1 MLKNKHLARGA
12 KNAAIL
18 SRLNDL
24 IDNIQMKRPEKE
36 DSSDGEDE
44 DVIEHKIQKSIV
56 AVPNAKNALCF
67 LTVKPIVIC
76 VFQICNDGLY
86 PFLLFLLKKNTAE
99 QEMTF
104 IPFPSFDG
112 GKTNKNLK
120 KECIAYI
127 NKIYPV
133 DLALELSS
141 AGFYETDDNNV
152 VILRATTSDTLY
164 DKNIEW
170 VTAHEIINMRRCLN
184 YAIHKNVIELL
195 EKNTSFLFLQGAGAY
210 EIPMIGYYYANEI
223 GANEIGANDKNEIGD
238 IYREHLLPSLGKSY
252 YLYLELPP
260 ALEDKRIIRTA
271 FFPGTMAI
279 DKMDPAYD
287 SILCTVNN
295 IKRIVIK
302 NYNQQVGI
310 SKI

>member
-24 IDNIQMKRPEKE
+24 IDNIKTKNEVKE
-36 DSSDGEDE
+36 PSSDEDE

-56 AVPNAKNALCF
+56 AVPNATRELGF
-67 LTVKPIVIC
+67 LTVKQIVIC

-86 PFLLFLLKKNTAE
+86 PFLLYLLKKNTTE

-112 GKTNKNLK
+112 GKKKRNLK
-120 KECIAYI
+120 KDCIAYI

-133 DLALELSS
+133 ELDLHLSY

-152 VILRATTSDTLY
+152 VILRATTSDKLY

-170 VTAHEIINMRRCLN
+170 VSSHEIINTRRFLN
-184 YAIHKNVIELL
+184 YPIHKNVIELF
-195 EKNTSFLFLQGAGAY
+195 EQNTKFLFLRRAGAGAGSGSY
-210 EIPMIGYYYANEI
+210 EVPNIGYYYAN
-223 GANEIGANDKNEIGD
+223 DKNEIDD
-238 IYREHLLPSLGKSY
+238 IYREYLLPSFGKCY

-260 ALEDKRIIRTA
+260 VIEHKRIIRTA
-271 FFPGTMAI
+271 FFAGTMAI
-279 DKMDPAYD
+279 DKMDTAYD

-302 NYNQQVGI
+302 NYNQQMSL